1 MTHEEW
7 AEAERLRVQA
17 ATVAYEHAVV
27 EGETAPAPPAG
38 GDPLIAWLD
47 AAPVTSS
54 PAVALRV
61 TAALRAVLDIHKPH
75 TVPVDHEDLDEH
87 TFCDSCYSEWPCDTR
102 TEVAEALGVT
112 S

>member
-7 AEAERLRVQA
+7 AESERLRVQA

-38 GDPLIAWLD
+38 GDPLLAWLD

-54 PAVALRV
+54 PAVALKV
-61 TAALRAVLDIHKPH
+61 TAALRAVLEWHPQ
-75 TVPVDHEDLDEH
+75 DEH
-87 TFCDSCYSEWPCDTR
+87 GWCASLSHPRNFVPFEECPER
-102 TEVAEALGVT
+102 AEIAETLGVT
-112 S
+112 L